1 MITRNRY
8 NLEGD
13 TCYQGKSTDDKPTKG
28 VPLNSLFLELD
39 TGKFYY
45 FDGYEWYEN
54 GSAPLKAKLLCI
66 YGNTTEDF
74 ESFKATA
81 IKTTGKNLFIIED
94 AIPDAHETLNITEN
108 SIEVIYDGVGAS
120 RYRGFNMYRTSPYF
134 NGAFIP
140 AVYTLSFDV
149 EGVDT
154 TWLFGLRT
162 VSDNTFLADA
172 RITITE
178 DGHYSGT
185 IDASDLE
192 ADVYLS
198 ASRTGNLT
206 TAFDLTFSNIQL
218 EFGETETD
226 YEKYKERITDI
237 PVLNY
242 FPTGMKSVGETYD
255 ELTPTKAITRIGTR
269 EYESGDEDDS
279 SVVTDGEITYYVL
292 DTPIEED
299 INIAMNYWIEWGG
312 TEQIIPQTVP
322 IIADIEYPDGERT
335 EQEFTYR
342 EVAESEDVLN
352 NALSIMMGRTVSI
365 DNPQEPLDILM
376 KGE

>member
-13 TCYQGKSTDDKPTKG
+13 TFYQGKSTDTKPTKE
-28 VPLNSLFLELD
+28 VPLNSMFLELD

-54 GSAPLKAKLLCI
+54 GSAPLKAKLLKI
-66 YGNTTEDF
+66 MGNTDTDTF
-74 ESFKATA
+74 ESFSATS
-81 IKTTGKNLFIIED
+81 IRTTGKNQFRIED
-94 AIPDAHETLNITEN
+94 AIPDAQVTLTKTED
-108 SIEVIYDGVGAS
+108 SIEAKYSGTGS
-120 RYRGFNMYRTSPYF
+120 YRYRGFNMYITSPYF
-134 NGAFIP
+134 NGTFIP

-154 TWLFGLRT
+154 TWLFGLRA

-172 RITITE
+172 RISITE

-185 IDASDLE
+185 IDASALE
-192 ADVYLS
+192 NDVYLS

-226 YEKYKERITDI
+226 YEPYKERITYL

-255 ELTPTKAITRIGTR
+255 ELTPTKAITRIGAR

-292 DTPIEED
+292 DTPIEQD

-312 TEQIIPQTVP
+312 TEEVIPSTVP

-335 EQEFTYR
+335 DQEFTYR
-342 EVAESEDVLN
+342 EIQEAE
-352 NALSIMMGRTVSI
+352 
-365 DNPQEPLDILM
+365 
-376 KGE
+376 